1 MIEILSLSVILSLD
15 ALTFGFSYGVNKI
28 KLPFKSAFIITATG
42 LIIITGAMNM
52 GELMYKYIP
61 MAKFIGGIIL
71 IIMGIFLAAD
81 FRDKGGVKSMLQKP
95 ESTDINH
102 NGNIESGEAMAIGT
116 ALSIDSAAVVM
127 GTAYLGIALPIGIM
141 LMQILFMILGLK
153 AGKKIKPC
161 IKSKYIA
168 LISGLIIV
176 VMGFRQF
183 M

>member
-1 MIEILSLSVILSLD
+1 MLEILSLSVILSLD

-28 KLPFKSAFIITATG
+28 KLPLKSAAIMTVTG
-42 LIIITGAMNM
+42 LVIITGAMNM
-52 GELMYKYIP
+52 GELMYRYIP

-102 NGNIESGEAMAIGT
+102 NGRIETGEAMAIGT

-127 GTAYLGIALPIGIM
+127 GTAYLGIVFPITIM
-141 LMQILFMILGLK
+141 LVQLLFMIIGLK

-161 IKSKYIA
+161 IKNKYIA

-176 VMGFRQF
+176 IMGFRQII
-183 M
+183 